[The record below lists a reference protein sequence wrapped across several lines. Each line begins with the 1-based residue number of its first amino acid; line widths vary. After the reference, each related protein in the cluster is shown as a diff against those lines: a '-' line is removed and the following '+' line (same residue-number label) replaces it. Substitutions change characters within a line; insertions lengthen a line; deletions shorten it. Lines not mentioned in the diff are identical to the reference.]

1 VSRSKH
7 ARQPKNLRD
16 RPSWL
21 CGGWI
26 LETSKAQRV
35 RLKREV
41 DKFIMDQEYEV
52 QLTLKGPKNAYD
64 YP

>member
-1 VSRSKH
+1 VSRSNH
-7 ARQPKNLRD
+7 PRRAKNRRD
-16 RPSWL
+16 RPSW
-21 CGGWI
+21 CDGGWI

-35 RLKREV
+35 RLNREV
-41 DKFIMDQEYEV
+41 DKLIKDLDYEV